1 MGSVAVV
8 HPVLLLSPL
17 ERLIADHIPTIERQN
32 ADRDQRNQSHCSI
45 EDIAHEKHEYTA
57 DQDSE
62 EQQWWTTLCRLHG
75 RLDIGA
81 HGPGYSVPKSL
92 DYTKKK
98 QLIQKCTCAWMH
110 APWSTCL
117 NQDQLMRCC
126 RCSYHYDIS
135 DDISLCR
142 RFYSVGSTQQASKT
156 IAGES
161 E

>member
-98 QLIQKCTCAWMH
+98 TTHIEVYMCLDACTMEYMPELGSADEVLSVQLPLRH
-110 APWSTCL
+110 L
-117 NQDQLMRCC
+117 
-126 RCSYHYDIS
+126 
-135 DDISLCR
+135 
-142 RFYSVGSTQQASKT
+142 
-156 IAGES
+156 
-161 E
+161 